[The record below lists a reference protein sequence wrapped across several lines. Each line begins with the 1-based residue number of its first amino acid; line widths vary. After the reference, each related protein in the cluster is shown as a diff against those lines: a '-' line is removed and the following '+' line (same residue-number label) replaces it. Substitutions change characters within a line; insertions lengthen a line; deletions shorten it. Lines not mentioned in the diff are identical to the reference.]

1 MSLWLCLRFQ
11 LLPLQALTRRDSGEQ
26 APTAILEK
34 QRVLQACDG
43 ALALGV
49 KPGMGTATARALADN
64 IRLLERD
71 PAREQQCL
79 QQLCCWAYSI
89 TPALY
94 SYRQDCL
101 LLEIGGC
108 LTLFKGLERLLAQVR
123 SDLSSRGY
131 SYRDG
136 LAETAKGAWLLSHKD
151 ESHRDMPRNDLH
163 PPLPEQLAPLPL
175 HLAEDFPQQVASLAK
190 AGLWTFGDILSLSHR
205 ALARRCGKEF
215 VHFLQQAL
223 GMAHDHQPEFQPPP
237 TFSDDYWFGYE
248 VKANQELLPAVQLL
262 LQSLCQFLRNTQLQS
277 QEVEWQLYGIN
288 RKIISLEVCCSLPHA
303 NWREWYQLTCLKVE
317 QLQLDTAIEG
327 VGLHCR
333 QLDTGNSRTRDLF
346 SPAEQREPLH
356 SLLDRLQARL
366 GLQSVEQIACR
377 DEHLPEFAGYSSSDG
392 GGRQTGRDAAAN
404 TAVPVGQRPFWLMPE
419 PRALGAS
426 SHRLYWNGRL
436 NLVEGPERIE
446 DNWWLDAVSR
456 DYYVA
461 RDRAG
466 HQYWVF
472 RDRLRNHWYIQG
484 VFA

>member
-11 LLPLQALTRRDSGEQ
+11 LLPLQALTRSDSGEQ
-26 APTAILEK
+26 APSAVLEK

-49 KPGMGTATARALADN
+49 KPGMGTATVRALADN
-64 IRLLERD
+64 IRLLERE

-94 SYRQDCL
+94 SYRENCL

-108 LTLFKGLERLLAQVR
+108 LTLFQGLERLLAQVR
-123 SDLSSRGY
+123 ADLSSRGY
-131 SYRDG
+131 SYRSG
-136 LAETAKGAWLLSHKD
+136 LAETAKGAWLLSHA
-151 ESHRDMPRNDLH
+151 ELPRNDSPHGDPNL
-163 PPLPEQLAPLPL
+163 PLPERLAPLPL
-175 HLAEDFPQQVASLAK
+175 KLADEFPRQVSSLAK
-190 AGLWTFGDILSLSHR
+190 AGLWQFGDILSLSHR
-205 ALARRCGKEF
+205 ALARRCGKDF

-223 GMAHDHQPEFQPPP
+223 GLAHDHQPEFQPPP
-237 TFSDDYWFGYE
+237 AFSDDYWFGYE

-277 QEVEWQLYGIN
+277 QAIEWQLYGIN
-288 RKIISLEVCCSLPHA
+288 RKIVELEVCCSLPHA
-303 NWREWYQLTCLKVE
+303 NWKEWYQLTSLKVE
-317 QLQLDTAIEG
+317 QLQLDMAIEG

-333 QLDTGNSRTRDLF
+333 QLRAGNSRTRDLF
-346 SPAEQREPLH
+346 SPVEQREPLH

-366 GLQSVEQIACR
+366 GLQAVENIACR
-377 DEHLPEFAGYSSSDG
+377 DEHLPEFANYSNSG
-392 GGRQTGRDAAAN
+392 GNRQKGRDAAEK
-404 TAVPVGQRPFWLMPE
+404 TAAPGGRRPFWLMPE

-461 RDRAG
+461 QDKLG
-466 HQYWVF
+466 QQYWVF
-472 RDRLRNHWYIQG
+472 RDRLRNQWYIQG